1 MIEEIAPQLL
11 RLSFGPVAD
20 GVNMYVIGDVLV
32 DSGVSWSATKL
43 QRALEG
49 RSVAGHAITHA
60 HFDHQGASHFI
71 AEALGI
77 PVWCGEGDRA
87 ALESGDPA
95 TVLPKPR
102 GAAHR
107 FARLLAGPAHPVA
120 RALRESDEVGGF
132 TVIESPGHTPGHIA
146 FWRADDRALVLGD
159 VLFNRNPVTLR
170 RGLAEPFAIFTWD
183 PSVNRAS
190 ARKLAALGPKLICF
204 GHGAPLRD
212 PDAFQRF
219 VTGLPK

>member
-1 MIEEIAPQLL
+1 MIEDVAPRLL
-11 RLSFGPVAD
+11 RFSFGPVAD
-20 GVNMYVIGDVLV
+20 GVNMYLIGDVLV
-32 DSGVSWSATKL
+32 DSGVSWTAAKL
-43 QRALEG
+43 RRALEG

-77 PVWCGEGDRA
+77 PVWCGEGDRE

-95 TVLPKPR
+95 TVLLKPR
-102 GAAHR
+102 GEARR
-107 FARLLAGPAHPVA
+107 FARALAGPAHPVS
-120 RALRESDEVGGF
+120 RTLREGDEVGGF

-146 FWRADDRALVLGD
+146 FWRSDDRVLVLGD

-183 PSVNRAS
+183 PAVNRAS
-190 ARKLAALGPKLICF
+190 ARKLAALGPELICF

-212 PDAFQRF
+212 AEAFQRF
-219 VTGLPK
+219 VARLPG

>member
-1 MIEEIAPQLL
+1 MIEDVAPGLL

-20 GVNMYVIGDVLV
+20 GVNMYLMGDVLV
-32 DSGVSWSATKL
+32 DSGVSWTAAKL

-60 HFDHQGASHFI
+60 HFDHSGASHVI
-71 AEALGI
+71 AEVLGI
-77 PVWCGEGDRA
+77 PVWSGEGDRA

-95 TVLPKPR
+95 TVLPNPR
-102 GAAHR
+102 GAALR

-120 RALRESDEVGGF
+120 RTLREGDELGGF
-132 TVIESPGHTPGHIA
+132 TVIEAPGHTPGHLA
-146 FWRADDRALVLGD
+146 FWRSEDRALVLGD

-183 PSVNRAS
+183 PAVNRDS
-190 ARKLAALGPKLICF
+190 ARKLAALGPELICF

-212 PDAFQRF
+212 ASAFQRF
-219 VTGLPK
+219 VSRWPE

>member
-1 MIEEIAPQLL
+1 MIEEVAPELL
-11 RLSFGPVAD
+11 RLSFGPVHD
-20 GVNMYVIGDVLV
+20 GINIYLIGDVLV
-32 DSGVSWSATKL
+32 DSGPSWQGEKL
-43 QRALEG
+43 LGALRV
-49 RSVAGHAITHA
+49 RSVTGHAITHA

-87 ALESGDPA
+87 ALESGDPT

-107 FARLLAGPAHPVA
+107 LARLLAGPAHPVS
-120 RALRESDEVGGF
+120 RALREGDEVGGF

-146 FWRADDRALVLGD
+146 FWRSDDRALVLGD

-170 RGLAEPFAIFTWD
+170 RGLAEPFATFTWN
-183 PSVNRAS
+183 PAVNRAS
-190 ARKLAALGPKLICF
+190 ARKLAALGPELVCF

-212 PDAFQRF
+212 PDAFQHF